1 MKIKNRLSLYF
12 TCLGAL
18 VLLIVQV
25 VICITFNSLIKAEF
39 YGHLMDRANVA
50 AKLYLQADEISAD
63 SLNRV
68 REQYLRRLP
77 DEVIRLYDDRDAAS
91 FIKDK
96 NQFWPSAVIDAVR
109 NQKRMGFSEGI
120 RRTVGV
126 YYKDN
131 QGNFV
136 ILVSAIDFQGN
147 KRLKDLIASMAI
159 LLAGVTVV
167 LFIISRWFAQKAL
180 QPIDQVIDQ
189 MRLVS
194 KGNLSLRVNEGN
206 GKDEI
211 SVLAHNFNQLLH
223 HLENAFELQKTFVT
237 DASHELRTPITTIIG
252 EIEIALNKVRTN
264 AEYEQVLQSI
274 LAEAERLNETII
286 SLLEMASVDV
296 NYTQSA
302 FNPVAVDELI
312 WELNDYWAVKA
323 GKGLVNI
330 NILHLPDDYEKLQ
343 LLANKS
349 LLTVALNNIIGNALK
364 FSGNKP
370 VQCTLHADEDCITIK
385 VIDSGV
391 GIMPDE
397 IKKIFG
403 SFYRG
408 TNVKG
413 YQGSGVGLYVTNKI
427 INLFNGK
434 ITADSSP
441 GKGTTMT
448 IQFQSKF

>member
-12 TCLGAL
+12 TCLGVL
-18 VLLIVQV
+18 VLLIVQI
-25 VICITFNSLIKAEF
+25 VICITFNSLVKTDF
-39 YGHLMDRANVA
+39 YGRLLDRANVA
-50 AKLYLQADEISAD
+50 AKLYLGADQISPD

-68 REQYLRRLP
+68 REQYLKRLP
-77 DEVIRLYDDRDAAS
+77 DEVIRLYDDKNAAS

-96 NQFWPSAVIDAVR
+96 NQFWSAEVIDAVR
-109 NQKRMGFSEGI
+109 KRGRMGFPEGD

-126 YYKDN
+126 YYKSDG
-131 QGNFV
+131 GNFV
-136 ILVSAIDFQGN
+136 ILVSAIDFQGD
-147 KRLKDLIASMAI
+147 KRLKDLIVSMAI
-159 LLAGVTVV
+159 LLAGVTVA
-167 LFIISRWFAQKAL
+167 LFVISRWFAQKAL

-194 KGNLSLRVNEGN
+194 TGNLSLRVNEGN

-211 SVLAHNFNQLLH
+211 SILAHSFNQLLQ

-252 EIEIALNKVRTN
+252 EIEIALNKVRAN
-264 AEYEQVLQSI
+264 AEYEQILQSI
-274 LAEAERLNETII
+274 LAEAGRLNETVV
-286 SLLEMASVDV
+286 SLLEMANVDV

-302 FNPVAVDELI
+302 FNPVAIDELI
-312 WELNDYWAVKA
+312 WELNDYWAIKA

-330 NILHLPDDYEKLQ
+330 SILHLPDDYEKLQ

-370 VQCTLHADEDCITIK
+370 VQCTLHVDETCITIK
-385 VIDSGV
+385 IIDSGI

-427 INLFNGK
+427 ISLFNGK
-434 ITADSSP
+434 ITVDSMP

-448 IQFQSKF
+448 IRFQGKF

>member
-1 MKIKNRLSLYF
+1 
-12 TCLGAL
+12 
-18 VLLIVQV
+18 
-25 VICITFNSLIKAEF
+25 
-39 YGHLMDRANVA
+39 
-50 AKLYLQADEISAD
+50 
-63 SLNRV
+63 
-68 REQYLRRLP
+68 
-77 DEVIRLYDDRDAAS
+77 
-91 FIKDK
+91 
-96 NQFWPSAVIDAVR
+96 
-109 NQKRMGFSEGI
+109 
-120 RRTVGV
+120 
-126 YYKDN
+126 
-131 QGNFV
+131 V
-136 ILVSAIDFQGN
+136 ILVSAVDSQGN

-159 LLAGVTVV
+159 LLAGVTIV
-167 LFIISRWFAQKAL
+167 LFTISRWFAQKAL

-211 SVLAHNFNQLLH
+211 SALAYNFNQLLQ

-264 AEYEQVLQSI
+264 AEYEQVMKSI
-274 LAEAERLNETII
+274 LAEAERLNETVV
-286 SLLEMASVDV
+286 SLLEMANVDV
-296 NYTQSA
+296 NYTETA
-302 FNPVAVDELI
+302 LNPVAVDELI
-312 WELNDYWAVKA
+312 WELNDYWALKA

-330 NILHLPDDYEKLQ
+330 SILHLPDDYEKLQ
-343 LLANKS
+343 LLANKP
-349 LLTVALNNIIGNALK
+349 LLTVALNNIISNALK

-370 VQCTLHADEDCITIK
+370 VQCTLYADENNITIK
-385 VIDSGV
+385 VIDSGI

-408 TNVKG
+408 SNVKG
-413 YQGSGVGLYVTNKI
+413 YQGSGVGLFVTSKI

-434 ITADSSP
+434 ITAESSP
-441 GKGTTMT
+441 GKGTTIA